1 LLINCENI
9 TELAVYYDVSYI
21 FEHNKEK
28 TLHDFVFLIMILKLY
43 YMKKLLR
50 LFILTAFVVS
60 ILPTVNS
67 QSRVKSQTLRKQDIN
82 QEKNF
87 FELQKEFN
95 DYWGP
100 KNVKGGYYVE
110 NGLRKKAS
118 GWKQFRRWEWF
129 WENRIDPVTGAFPNI
144 DMDKIYR
151 QSKMGENGRN
161 AAGNWQTM
169 GPSSSTGGY
178 AGLGRLNC
186 VGFRTGDDPTLY
198 AGSPSGGLWKTTDS
212 GTNWTVLT
220 DDNSVLGVS
229 DVVVVA
235 GATTASDVV
244 YIATG
249 DRDGGSMWSLSG
261 DQIHDNNTIGV
272 LKSTDGGSSWST
284 TALTW
289 ITSDKK
295 TLNRLLLHPASSST
309 IYAAGTDGVF
319 KTTDGGTTWP
329 AIYTGAEFVSMEF
342 KPADPTIM
350 YGGTRGG
357 KIYRSTDAGSTWTT
371 VLTVSGGLRVQLA
384 VTTADASLVYAV
396 VARSGG
402 KLEGVYKST
411 DSGASFT
418 KVFDGTIAGNYILG
432 YYCDGSVDGGQGT
445 YDLCLAADP
454 NAASTLFLG
463 GVNTFKSTDG
473 GATWAS
479 SNMWTASTTYNSCG
493 SPVAHADKHFLA
505 FQNGS
510 STLFECNDGGL
521 YTTSD
526 GGTSW
531 SYLSSGMSISQLY
544 RLGVSQSSSGNVI
557 AGLQDNGTKTLSA
570 GSWTD
575 PLGGDGMECAIDP
588 TTTSTQYGEL
598 YYGDIYRTT
607 DSWSTSTAISS
618 GITGSAAWV
627 TPYILD
633 PTTNTTMYIGFTDVW
648 KSTNQ
653 GTSWTKISSWA
664 GSTLRSLTVAP
675 SNSSYIYAA
684 TQTILYKT
692 TNGGTSW
699 SNITGTLPVAS
710 SYITYVS
717 VKSDDPSTIWV
728 SFGEYNSYGVYESTD
743 GGSTWTNISTGLPS
757 IPVMCVIENKQNTTA
772 TELYAGTDVGVYVK
786 VGTADWALYSSGLPN
801 VVVTE
806 LEIYY
811 NSGTPHLSRLRAA
824 TFGRGLW
831 ETELYAPSSSAPIA
845 EFESD
850 DTSPVTNQTVTFTD
864 LTNNDPTSWSW
875 SFSPSSLIY
884 VGGTSSSSQNPK
896 VEFTTTGTYQVS
908 LYATNANGNDTETK
922 VGYITVGSSQSYCSA
937 SSSNSYGYLSRVQ
950 LGTIDNTSG
959 FSSGG
964 YGDYTAQSTDLTISS
979 ANSITVTNGT
989 NSANLDLAIWIDWNM
1004 DGDFSDTDEEIL
1016 CGTDNSGEGT
1026 FTINVPSGALL
1037 GSTRMR
1043 IRSKY
1048 YGSNCSSCSTTSNGE
1063 VEDYSVN
1070 VVAASTTWTGTSST
1084 DWATAGNWS
1093 GGIVPTS
1100 SISVII
1106 PATPSGGVFPSIG
1119 SGTTDAQCYDL
1130 SIASGASV
1138 TISGH
1143 LSVDGTLTNS
1153 AGTSGIVIESNA
1165 STTGSLISNTDGL
1178 SATVKRYLTGG
1189 KWHLFGS
1196 PTSGSTANNLY
1207 FGGSPDVWLKSY
1219 NENNDT
1225 WTYITD
1231 VNTSL
1236 PQAGGYATWVET
1248 SNNVTATFTGTLK
1261 AVDVTLTTSTTP
1273 ALAFTDASH
1282 GYNLVANPY
1291 PTALDWDQGGWTR
1304 TNIDATVYVW
1314 KDGSNYLSR
1323 NGNGQGSLTNGIIPL
1338 GQGFFVQ
1345 ATAASPSLTI
1355 PIYARVQSSQAY
1367 LEPDNSDYDGPPYAV
1382 FNVQKNDGNDEVWFT
1397 FCEECG
1403 DDYDYGWDA
1412 FKMFG
1417 DGLAP
1422 QLYAKYNDMELSIAA
1437 FEALTSEGKQI
1448 PLNFK
1453 AREAGEHILGL
1464 KDEKFMEDVDIL
1476 LEDLKLNVIQD
1487 MHQENTYSFSAQTY
1501 ENPDRFLLHFRHKVT
1516 GIDDVLQNDLFRIYS
1531 WGKSIYIKSL
1541 ATKNLKNSKIQVFDI
1556 YGREILNKNGIDAE
1570 IIKIPVRLN
1579 NSYLIVKVIEEDN
1592 IVVKKVFIR

>member
-1 LLINCENI
+1 
-9 TELAVYYDVSYI
+9 
-21 FEHNKEK
+21 
-28 TLHDFVFLIMILKLY
+28 MR
-43 YMKKLLR
+43 KLLR
-50 LFILTAFVVS
+50 LIFLATFIFCIS
-60 ILPTVNS
+60 SRVNS
-67 QSRVKSQTLRKQDIN
+67 QSGVKSQTLRKQEVK

-95 DYWGP
+95 DYWTP
-100 KNVKGGYYVE
+100 KNVKGGYYLE
-110 NGLRKKAS
+110 NGIRKKAS

-129 WENRIDPVTGAFPNI
+129 WENRIDPGTGNFPNI
-144 DMDKIYR
+144 DMNKIYK
-151 QSKMGENGRN
+151 QSRNNDNNRN

-169 GPSSSTGGY
+169 GPSSSVGGY

-198 AGSPSGGLWKTTDS
+198 TGSPSGGLWKTTDG

-235 GATTASDVV
+235 GATTSSDVV

-261 DQIHDNNTIGV
+261 DQVHDNNTIGV
-272 LKSTDGGSSWST
+272 LKSTDGGSTWST

-295 TLNRLLLHPASSST
+295 TLNRLLVHPANSST

-329 AIYTGAEFVSMEF
+329 SIYTGAEFVSMEF
-342 KPADPTIM
+342 KPSDPGYM

-357 KIYRSTDAGSTWTT
+357 KIYRSTDAGSTWTA

-384 VTTADASLVYAV
+384 VTAADPTLVYAV

-411 DSGASFT
+411 DSGATFA
-418 KVFDGTIAGNYILG
+418 KVFDGTVAGNYILG
-432 YYCDGSVDGGQGT
+432 YYCDGSDDGGQGN

-454 NAASTLFLG
+454 NTATTLFLG

-473 GATWAS
+473 GVSWTS
-479 SNMWTASTTYNSCG
+479 SNMWTSSSTYNSCG

-510 STLFECNDGGL
+510 STLYECNDGGL
-521 YTTSD
+521 YSTSN
-526 GGTSW
+526 GGGSW

-544 RLGVSQSSSGNVI
+544 RLGVSQSSSGDVI

-588 TTTSTQYGEL
+588 ASTSTQYGEL
-598 YYGDIYRTT
+598 YNGDIYRTT
-607 DSWSTSTAISS
+607 DSWSSSISIS
-618 GITGSAAWV
+618 NGITGSAAWV

-633 PTTNTTMYIGFTDVW
+633 PTTSTTMYIGFTDVW
-648 KSTNQ
+648 KSANQ

-684 TQTILYKT
+684 TQTTLYKT
-692 TNGGTSW
+692 TDGGTSW
-699 SNITGTLPVAS
+699 SNITGTLPVTS

-728 SFGEYNSYGVYESTD
+728 SFGEYNSHGVYESTD

-757 IPVMCVIENKQNTTA
+757 IPVMCVIENKQNTTV

-786 VGTADWALYSSGLPN
+786 VGSADWALYSSGLPN

-811 NSGTPHLSRLRAA
+811 NTSTPHLSRLRAA

-831 ETELYAPSSSAPIA
+831 ETELYAPSSSSPIA
-845 EFESD
+845 EFEAD

-875 SFSPSSLIY
+875 SFSPSTLNY
-884 VGGTSSSSQNPK
+884 VDGTSSTSQNPK
-896 VEFTTTGTYQVS
+896 VEFTATGSYQVS

-937 SSSNSYGYLSRVQ
+937 SSGNGYGSISRVQ
-950 LGTIDNTSG
+950 LGTIDNSSG
-959 FSSGG
+959 FSTGG

-979 ANSITVTNGT
+979 SNSIIVTSPYNDA
-989 NSANLDLAIWIDWNM
+989 SLDLGIWIDWNM
-1004 DGDFSDTDEEIL
+1004 DGDFLDSSEEIL
-1016 CGTDNSGEGT
+1016 CGTDNGGEGT
-1026 FTINVPSGALL
+1026 FTINVPTYALL

-1043 IRSKY
+1043 IRTKY
-1048 YGSNCSSCSTTSNGE
+1048 YGSTCSSCGSTSNGE

-1070 VVAASTTWTGTSST
+1070 IVASSTTWAGTVST

-1093 GGIVPTS
+1093 AGAEPTS
-1100 SISVII
+1100 SVSVTI
-1106 PATPSGGVFPSIG
+1106 PTTPSGGVYPSIG

-1138 TISGH
+1138 TINGH

-1153 AGTSGIVIESNA
+1153 AGTSGIVIESDA
-1165 STTGSLISNTDGL
+1165 SGTGSLITDTDGL

-1189 KWHLFGS
+1189 KWHLFGA
-1196 PTSGSTANNLY
+1196 PTSGVTANNLY

-1219 NENNDT
+1219 NESNDT

-1236 PQAGGYATWVET
+1236 PQTGGYSTWVET

-1261 AVDVTLTTSTTP
+1261 AIDVTLTNSSTP

-1291 PTALDWDQGGWTR
+1291 PAALDWDQGGWTR

-1338 GQGFFVQ
+1338 GQGFFIQ

-1355 PIYARVQSSQAY
+1355 PKYARVQSSQAY
-1367 LEPDNSDYDGPPYAV
+1367 LKPDNSDYDGPPYAV
-1382 FNVQKNDGNDEVWFT
+1382 FNVQKDDGNDEVWFT

-1403 DDYDYGWDA
+1403 DGYDHGWDA
-1412 FKMFG
+1412 RKMFG

-1422 QLYAKYNDMELSIAA
+1422 QLYAKYDDMELSIAA
-1437 FEALTSEGKQI
+1437 FATLTYGEKQI
-1448 PLNFK
+1448 PLDFM
-1453 AREAGEHILGL
+1453 AREAGEYILIL

-1476 LEDLKLNVIQD
+1476 LEDLKLNIIQD
-1487 MHQENTYSFSAQTY
+1487 MHKNNTYGFMAQTY
-1501 ENPDRFLLHFRHKVT
+1501 GNPDRFLLHFKYKVA
-1516 GIDDVLQNDLFRIYS
+1516 GIEDDLKSGLIRIYS
-1531 WGKSIYIKSL
+1531 WGKYIYVKSSGTRDLKHTKIK
-1541 ATKNLKNSKIQVFDI
+1541 VFDI
-1556 YGREILNKNGIDAE
+1556 YGREIINKNGFDTDV
-1570 IIKIPVRLN
+1570 IKIPVRLSN
-1579 NSYLIVKVIEEDN
+1579 IYLIVKVIDEDST
-1592 IVVKKVFIR
+1592 VVEKVFVR